1 MQNIINIQSGSTPE
15 QNVFRN
21 VINDLEDNEAEWKR
35 WYDLEKPEVEEPP

>member
-21 VINDLEDNEAEWKR
+21 VINDLEDNEAEWYFNKFFQKLF
-35 WYDLEKPEVEEPP
+35 D